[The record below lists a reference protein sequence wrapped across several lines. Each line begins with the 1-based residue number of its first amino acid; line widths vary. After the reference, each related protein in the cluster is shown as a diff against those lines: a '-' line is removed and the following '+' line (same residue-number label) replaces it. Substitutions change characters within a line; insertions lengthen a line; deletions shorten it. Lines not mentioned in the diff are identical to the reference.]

1 MCPGTRVFSPAV
13 TIMGMARL
21 RPTLCVLPDGKVQVI
36 GGDTESTM
44 EMLQQA
50 FRILNDEGLL
60 MIEKEANRERKRRM
74 AANVGADPQ
83 PGQHVLIN
91 LKPTIDEIREKTRYE
106 MSISSDAVLASLLD
120 QIGEP
125 RDIDEET
132 IVTAL
137 QIVLSDVF
145 VDEAQKE
152 MQRRLASVR

>member
-1 MCPGTRVFSPAV
+1 MDYQNDV
-13 TIMGMARL
+13 T
-21 RPTLCVLPDGKVQVI
+21 
-36 GGDTESTM
+36 
-44 EMLQQA
+44 EMLRQA
-50 FRILNDEGLL
+50 FRILNDEQLL
-60 MIEKEANRERKRRM
+60 MIEKKANEERKRRM
-74 AANVGADPQ
+74 VANVGAEPQ

-91 LKPTIDEIREKTRYE
+91 LKPMIDEIREKTRYE

-125 RDIDEET
+125 RAIDEET

-152 MQRRLASVR
+152 MRRRLDSVKC